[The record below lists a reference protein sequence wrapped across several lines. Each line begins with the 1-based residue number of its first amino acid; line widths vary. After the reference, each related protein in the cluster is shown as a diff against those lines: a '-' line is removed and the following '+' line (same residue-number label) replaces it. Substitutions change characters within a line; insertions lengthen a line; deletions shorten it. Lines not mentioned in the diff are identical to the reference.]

1 MNHLPSD
8 MENSAGNATIPNM
21 RRLAFMMTL
30 LVLGSAASA
39 QQVEQKPVYAFIG
52 MDTATESIG
61 RSQLRV
67 LENRLTGHLV
77 TIAESEGYSVV
88 IPRNRA
94 QILQEVGA
102 LFENG
107 STAFPDLAR
116 LVSAHAMVAGEINV
130 VNDIWYLDLQAIRTE
145 SAETIAAASAQYR
158 SFEDLLD
165 RSAEVVY
172 GLFDIP
178 YLDGDDGTAIER
190 YAAPSLPTLPEPSRN
205 EDLSVGMVTGRWIG
219 DQGIDTVRINRDGS
233 AIADLGGGNT
243 MKLHVYVEDGRFYV
257 RQDEPNAPRMY
268 MGSFP
273 YSIAVQIVELARPM
287 TWIFALSKDGNELS
301 GVKETSFIFI
311 EKGRVVRVDNTYVR
325 EATWIRE

>member
-1 MNHLPSD
+1 
-8 MENSAGNATIPNM
+8 M
-21 RRLAFMMTL
+21 RRFSCLVAF
-30 LVLGSAASA
+30 VALGMSVWS
-39 QQVEQKPVYAFIG
+39 QQSEQKPVYAFIG
-52 MDTATESIG
+52 MDTASESIG

-77 TIAESEGYSVV
+77 GIAESEHYSIV

-94 QILQEVGA
+94 QLLEEIGA
-102 LFENG
+102 LFDDG
-107 STAFPDLAR
+107 GTAFPDLAR

-145 SAETIAAASAQYR
+145 SAETIATASAQYP
-158 SFEDLLD
+158 SFEALLD
-165 RSAEVVY
+165 ESAEVVY
-172 GLFDIP
+172 SLFDIP
-178 YLDGDDGTAIER
+178 YLGGTERASVER
-190 YAAPSLPTLPEPSRN
+190 YAAPSLPSLPEPQS
-205 EDLSVGMVTGRWIG
+205 DLSVGMVTGRWIG
-219 DQGIDTVRINRDGS
+219 DQGIDSVRINRDGT
-233 AIADLGGGNT
+233 ATADLGGGNT
-243 MKLHVYVEDGRFYV
+243 MKLRVYVDDGRFYV

-287 TWIFALSKDGNELS
+287 TWIFALSEDGQELS

-325 EATWIRE
+325 EALWVRE

>member
-1 MNHLPSD
+1 MSV
-8 MENSAGNATIPNM
+8 
-21 RRLAFMMTL
+21 L
-30 LVLGSAASA
+30 LVVLSIPALGLWS
-39 QQVEQKPVYAFIG
+39 QQVDQKPVYAFIG
-52 MDTATESIG
+52 VDTATESIG

-77 TIAESEGYSVV
+77 EVAETGGYSVV

-94 QILQEVGA
+94 QILDEVEA
-102 LFENG
+102 LFDAG
-107 STAFPDLAR
+107 SSAFPDLAR

-130 VNDIWYLDLQAIRTE
+130 VNEIWYLDLQAIRTE
-145 SAETIAAASAQYR
+145 SAETMATASGQYN
-158 SFEDLLD
+158 SFEDLLE

-172 GLFDIP
+172 ALFDLP
-178 YLDGDDGTAIER
+178 FVARSVDESIER
-190 YAAPSLPTLPEPSRN
+190 FASPALPTPPRS
-205 EDLSVGMVTGRWIG
+205 DPDADVTVGMVTGRWIG

-233 AIADLGGGNT
+233 AVAELGGGNT
-243 MKLHVYVEDGRFYV
+243 MRLRVYVEEGLFHV

-268 MGSFP
+268 MGTFP

-287 TWIFALSKDGNELS
+287 AWIFALSEDGEVLS

-325 EATWIRE
+325 EAAWIRD